1 MVLATNTQARV
12 LPRVVEERC
21 RACRKCVARSE
32 CRSKALRQI
41 DRGEPPVVDVALC
54 YGCHKCVPACPWG
67 AIVVPPVTGGSD
79 V

>member
-12 LPRVVEERC
+12 VPRVLEERC

-41 DRGEPPVVDVALC
+41 DPGEPPVVDAALC
-54 YGCHKCVPACPWG
+54 YGCHKCVPACPWE
-67 AIVVPPVTGGSD
+67 AIVLPSMAGGSD